1 MTISPLFLTVPAVL
15 AVGIGP
21 DFGAVAGTR
30 LLPIIGALLT
40 ITVLIAV
47 AMFVVCAILWPIA
60 SASGNWQ
67 ATSKA
72 RTGLLVSLAGAVISG
87 GALAWTNWLIDLG
100 HSFRP

>member
-1 MTISPLFLTVPAVL
+1 ML

-21 DFGAVAGTR
+21 DFSAVAGTR

-47 AMFVVCAILWPIA
+47 AMFVICAFVWPIA
-60 SASGNWQ
+60 SATGNWQ

-72 RTGLLVSLAGAVISG
+72 RTGLLGSLIGGVISG

-100 HSFRP
+100 HTF